1 MIRII
6 PFLSFVLF
14 YGSIQS
20 LFAQE
25 IGEDTSRFP
34 MVKVDHSGTT
44 WYIEM
49 MAEHPNVLFA
59 ETEFNAYF
67 TLHQT
72 ETSHQKRAFIRWLD
86 FARLSIDADGYYIP
100 YTGIVESK

>member
-6 PFLSFVLF
+6 PILTLILF
-14 YGSIQS
+14 FGSIQS

-25 IGEDTSRFP
+25 IGEDTSPFP
-34 MVKVDHSGTT
+34 LVKVDHSETT

-49 MAEHPNVLFA
+49 MAEHPNVLIA

-72 ETSHQKRAFIRWLD
+72 ETSHQNAPLFV
-86 FARLSIDADGYYIP
+86 G
-100 YTGIVESK
+100 

>member
-1 MIRII
+1 MKEDSSQGANSTNYYASAILADKIEILTILAFKVKKITLDKHYTHNELDHFMIRII

-20 LFAQE
+20 LFSQE
-25 IGEDTSRFP
+25 IGEDTSPFP

-49 MAEHPNVLFA
+49 IA
-59 ETEFNAYF
+59 
-67 TLHQT
+67 
-72 ETSHQKRAFIRWLD
+72 
-86 FARLSIDADGYYIP
+86 
-100 YTGIVESK
+100 